1 MSPTSSSDY
10 FTENATNYGGLIEFY
25 RSPAACSGPR
35 PGPTFPTTRKLAQ
48 LWWENIAPAAAG
60 EVTAQEAM
68 DALAEAQDDI
78 LSRLERGEVG
88 GDCAP
93 LLNEEQDAQFWLDEP
108 GAPVPA
114 LENEDEEPV
123 TVGYDELLATW
134 EADAPDTTDA
144 ADTPETTGAP

>member
-1 MSPTSSSDY
+1 MDADRHQRARLP
-10 FTENATNYGGLIEFY
+10 
-25 RSPAACSGPR
+25 
-35 PGPTFPTTRKLAQ
+35 KLAQ
-48 LWWENIAPAAAG
+48 LWWQNVATAATG
-60 EVTAQEAM
+60 ETTAQQSM
-68 DALAEAQDDI
+68 DNLAKQQDDI
-78 LSRLERGEVG
+78 LARLERRVG

-93 LLNEEQDAQFWLDEP
+93 KLNPEQRAQYWLDQP